1 LGTGKRQTFF
11 LQCTDL
17 HLHPELEDAAL
28 EAVLVEPGQVGHR
41 VRYPT
46 CRSKVYFRIKY
57 MKVVRGLLKVE
68 QTASYDD
75 AGKDDLFTRVKINLK

>member
-1 LGTGKRQTFF
+1 LVSDIPSRDGKTANLC
-11 LQCTDL
+11 LQSYTDL

-46 CRSKVYFRIKY
+46 CRTKVYFRIEY
-57 MKVVRGLLKVE
+57 IKVVRGLPKVVRKLLG
-68 QTASYDD
+68 D
-75 AGKDDLFTRVKINLK
+75 AG